1 MSDDVTIAHAREDDI
16 DDVVRLL
23 ETVSLPSEGVRE
35 HFGGFVV
42 ARDDA
47 GRLVG
52 CAGLEHH
59 GSIGLLRS
67 VAVAPDW
74 QGRAL
79 GYRLTAFALDTAPWD
94 GVGEVVLLT
103 TTARD
108 FFADKFGFE
117 PADRADYD
125 ERLAASP
132 EWNLP
137 HCSSAAFLRR
147 PLFGKGCADR

>member
-1 MSDDVTIAHAREDDI
+1 MIGDVALAHASDEDFV
-16 DDVVRLL
+16 DVVRLL
-23 ETVSLPSEGVRE
+23 DQVALPRDGVRE

-42 ARDDA
+42 ARNEA
-47 GRLVG
+47 GQLVG
-52 CAGLEHH
+52 CAGIERH
-59 GSIGLLRS
+59 GKTGLLRS

-74 QGRAL
+74 QGRGL

-94 GVGEVVLLT
+94 DVEEVVLLT

-108 FFADKFGFE
+108 FFVEKFGFE
-117 PADRADYD
+117 AADRRDYD

-137 HCSSAAFLRR
+137 RCSSAAFLRR
-147 PLFGKGCADR
+147 PLFGKGRAER